1 MSECTESNLERARR
15 PVQKWVTPRGP
26 VWKYEVLW
34 LSSRKGLIILNATEI
49 KRPRTII
56 TSACCCHPRFPWL
69 NLWSKGQKD
78 VYNQSVKATP
88 KLCSFLPR
96 ALCSFLPLFNW
107 YSGCFSSNSSWVQ
120 PFRSRTWQW
129 YFNRNHARGNSSY
142 FSVFEILAFGC
153 REWVFSDERSTDIF
167 FLDMLFYIWFQAL
180 NMWIKAVQLIE
191 FD

>member
-69 NLWSKGQKD
+69 NLWSKGQQD

-129 YFNRNHARGNSSY
+129 YFNRNHARGNSST
-142 FSVFEILAFGC
+142 SVFLKYLPSVVESEFFQMSGQL
-153 REWVFSDERSTDIF
+153 IF
-167 FLDMLFYIWFQAL
+167 FF
-180 NMWIKAVQLIE
+180 
-191 FD
+191 

>member
-1 MSECTESNLERARR
+1 MVSDHSGKAWSAQSITNTAVTSPMSECTESNLERARR

-56 TSACCCHPRFPWL
+56 TSACCCHPRFPRL

-88 KLCSFLPR
+88 KLCSFLSR
-96 ALCSFLPLFNW
+96 ALCSFLPPFLIDIAGAFHQIPPGFNL
-107 YSGCFSSNSSWVQ
+107 SEAELDSDISIEITPEVTALLQCFWNTCL
-120 PFRSRTWQW
+120 R
-129 YFNRNHARGNSSY
+129 
-142 FSVFEILAFGC
+142 L
-153 REWVFSDERSTDIF
+153 
-167 FLDMLFYIWFQAL
+167 
-180 NMWIKAVQLIE
+180 
-191 FD
+191 